1 MIKEINTEELKY
13 ISGDN
18 NTIEFQVSFDNDFHK
33 NEFINWWNCT
43 YENNEKP
50 HTDYRNGQ
58 VIHVNFGDN
67 KMVAC
72 GYDMFV
78 LDDFKN
84 KFYEI
89 VSK

>member
-1 MIKEINTEELKY
+1 MITEINSEDLNY

-33 NEFINWWNCT
+33 NEFVSWWNCT
-43 YENNEKP
+43 YENYELP
-50 HTDYRNGQ
+50 HTDYRGGHT
-58 VIHVNFGDN
+58 IHVNFGN
-67 KMVAC
+67 NSMVAC
-72 GYDMFV
+72 SHDMFV
-78 LDDFKN
+78 LDDVKN